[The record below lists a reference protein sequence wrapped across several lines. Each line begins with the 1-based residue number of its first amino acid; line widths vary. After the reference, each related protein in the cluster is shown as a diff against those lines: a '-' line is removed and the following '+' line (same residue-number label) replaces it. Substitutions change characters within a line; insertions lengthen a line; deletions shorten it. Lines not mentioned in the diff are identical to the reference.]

1 MPANTFPCMKT
12 TFRAAGALLL
22 SLLAGCNTTK
32 TTEGQ
37 TKPAEEYVYVSE
49 TGSNIPRKVRKG
61 SATDGSSNIEK
72 NDSRTLEQ
80 MQRDQTVRNMRRDGT

>member
-1 MPANTFPCMKT
+1 MKA
-12 TFRAAGALLL
+12 TFRATGALLVL
-22 SLLAGCNTTK
+22 ALLAGCNTTK
-32 TTEGQ
+32 TTDSP

-61 SATDGSSNIEK
+61 HTTDGSANIEK

-80 MQRDQTVRNMRRDGT
+80 MQRDQTIRNMRRDGT